1 MKKPINEQVVVITG
15 ASSGIGRAAALKFGQ
30 AGAAVV
36 LAARNEEALQDVAG
50 QIRRLGGQALVV
62 PTDVSQWEQVEALA
76 RQAYERFG
84 RIDTWVN
91 DASVALYGTVE
102 QVTVQEIDRVIEVNL
117 LGVVHGVKAALPYIT
132 AQQTGT
138 IINIGSVLSRRAI
151 PLQSAYVAA
160 KFGVRGFTDSLRLEL
175 ERDHPGIDVTLI
187 MPSSMNT
194 PFFSHARSRM
204 GVMPQ
209 PIPPVYSPERV
220 ADAILYAAQHSKRDM
235 LVGGAGLL
243 FSLLEKVSPSLADR
257 FMLAGGN
264 MFVMQKTS
272 EPDDNR
278 DNLFAPMVG
287 RGRIEGQF
295 NYLVKPSLYT
305 RLVTLAPTWRQV
317 LLPAALAVLALFG
330 IRRRQ
335 SDLRG

>member
-1 MKKPINEQVVVITG
+1 MKKPLNEQVVVLTG
-15 ASSGIGRAAALKFGQ
+15 ASSGIGRAAALKFGR

-36 LAARNEEALQDVAG
+36 LAARNEEALQDVAE
-50 QIRRLGGQALVV
+50 QIRQPGGQALVV
-62 PTDVSQWEQVEALA
+62 PTDVSQWEQAEALA

-91 DASVALYGTVE
+91 DASVTLYGRID
-102 QVTVQEIDRVIEVNL
+102 QVTVEEIVRVIEVNL
-117 LGVVHGVKAALPYIT
+117 LGVVHGVKAALPYLT
-132 AQQTGT
+132 AHQSGT

-160 KFGVRGFTDSLRLEL
+160 KFGVRGFTDVLRMEL
-175 ERDHPGIDVTLI
+175 ERDYPQIDVTLI

-194 PFFSHARSRM
+194 PFFNHARSRM

-209 PIPPVYSPERV
+209 PIPPVYEPERV
-220 ADAILYAAQHSKRDM
+220 ADAILYAARHSRRDM
-235 LVGGAGLL
+235 LVGGAGML
-243 FSLLEKVSPSLADR
+243 FSLMEKVSPSLADR

-264 MFVMQKTS
+264 MFAMQKTN

-278 DNLFAPMVG
+278 DNLFAPMIG

-295 NYLVKPSLYT
+295 NYLVKPSIYT
-305 RLVTLAPTWRQV
+305 RLVTLAPTWRQF
-317 LLPAALAVLALFG
+317 LLPAAVGLLTLLG
-330 IRRRQ
+330 IRKRQ